1 MKISIGYLYYDL
13 LNLYGDSGNIKTLKY
28 HLEEQGIKVD
38 IKKISI
44 NDKKDF
50 SNIDFLYVGSGT
62 EDNLLTALND
72 IKKDKKE
79 LDKYINDN
87 KYILSTGNSIELF
100 GNYIISSKKIKALGI
115 FDYVALHSKRIV
127 KDVKTKSDIIDKEI
141 IGFENHNGKLLME
154 DNNEQD
160 IIRINNFIGTYL
172 IGPLLVRNPMLCSK
186 LVKELILS
194 KDKDFEFKEE
204 NYDLDIKA
212 YEETIKNMK

>member
-38 IKKISI
+38 IKNISI

-100 GNYIISSKKIKALGI
+100 GNYIISNKKIKSLGI

-194 KDKDFEFKEE
+194 KDKDFEFKEG

>member
-38 IKKISI
+38 IKNISI

-79 LDKYINDN
+79 LDKYINNN

-100 GNYIISSKKIKALGI
+100 GNYIISNKKIKSLGI

-194 KDKDFEFKEE
+194 KDKDFEFKEG